1 LYPYIALDPEK
12 QDLSSKGHLT
22 QKFFLLFCTQGRINM
37 MQFRN
42 TAVPEYRIVRH
53 PFNPVPD

>member
-1 LYPYIALDPEK
+1 VLDPEK
-12 QDLSSKGHLT
+12 HDLSSKGHLT
-22 QKFFLLFCTQGRINM
+22 HNFFLLFCTRGRNNM

-53 PFNPVPD
+53 PVNPVPD